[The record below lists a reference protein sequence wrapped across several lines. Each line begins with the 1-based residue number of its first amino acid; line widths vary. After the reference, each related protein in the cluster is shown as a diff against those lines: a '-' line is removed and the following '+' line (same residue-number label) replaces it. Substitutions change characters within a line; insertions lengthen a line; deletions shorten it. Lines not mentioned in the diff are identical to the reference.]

1 MPSIRLLFA
10 LLCSFILTACGGGGS
25 LETPDGG
32 STSSYELKVTLHSS
46 DGGNGISQVSAAQP
60 GLLRAELKKNGK
72 AYTNQL
78 ITFTL
83 TEFDSGT
90 VGTLDPEIGTA
101 QTDASGIA
109 EITLRA
115 GSIAGSGQVTAV
127 FNPSDK
133 DDDLEVPLTFT
144 SLGDDGDTGTVGNK
158 SITVTVLDK
167 NNNAFTD
174 ENPITKDNLGTVTAT
189 VTQEGEPITNG
200 IVVFSTQYTGRI
212 LSETGTA
219 ALNAQGQARVQLSS
233 GDFKGAGK
241 ITATLDGEELSQ
253 SAFYYSS
260 GDDSSVEQAEANVD
274 IKLLTGCNENWTK
287 DRDLVKLD
295 PTDPSS
301 GCTVINRDISSDQL
315 GTVFVSAANASTG
328 DGFNGMLV
336 DVVTTVGKLS
346 PESGKAVT
354 DSFGV
359 ALLTLQPGTT
369 NEAGTLTATAKGV
382 SASKAFNVGVAEF
395 TLNMENGLDLK
406 PGSQTEYQPL
416 ASGATTVIT
425 VNLIDTDG
433 SPLTL
438 PLDVEFSSNCTE
450 AGGSELDA
458 SVTSIGG
465 KAEATYRSL
474 GCNGNPEDTVTA
486 VVNGKSISTFLP
498 LSSSAVASIEFVDS
512 TQTIIALKGTGGK
525 NRSESS
531 NISFKLKDELGQPV
545 SNSRL
550 DFKLNSYNGG
560 VALNRKS
567 VDTNSEG
574 IAEVTVTAGT
584 IPMPLRVQACFV
596 PSDQIPANFPVDDVT
611 CWKEIYDRCQED
623 KSDPVCP
630 DGDLSLVNLD
640 AQIASVS
647 DLLTISSGLPDN
659 DSFTLAST
667 IYNVEALN
675 YVNET
680 VDISVYLADHFNN
693 FVPDGTSVHIRAE
706 GGAVGTIDGTEFTP
720 LQQCETTDGT
730 CTVQWRS
737 QNPQPYT
744 DPIWGNAI
752 NANNPNTG
760 QINCDTY
767 FGSPAP
773 CANGLKRANS
783 NTTNT
788 PANDRGVPLAAR
800 VTLLATAVGE
810 ESYIDRN
817 GNGVFDAG
825 EYYSLYDLA
834 EAFLDNNENGVF
846 DGNVDCSTGQ
856 NCTPTTTNGGELE
869 EFLANF
875 DDSNDDGVWNSAD
888 GIFNGLVCTEE
899 AEAAGACNRSLVHLR
914 RNIEVVMSGSTA
926 YGRYAIRDDFLNW
939 QRNLTAEDGTNLG
952 LEGITAQCSDVYL
965 TAPTGTNPRWVFQ
978 SAQPTQPILRLEPS
992 DSELPNYTGYAGVYC
1007 DVASVDLSVYLVHV
1021 DDDNDANTPHNCDG
1035 RNADYDAVTETCNAT
1050 DTAIDLGISAI
1061 SPVFYFT
1068 DIYGNPMPSQT
1079 NVEPSSTNGDFGG
1092 SDSFLMPSTNT
1103 TRPTFVGVGV
1113 GREGTPNKKTFG
1125 VLSVKFTTPK
1135 GNISQITMDVYDDG

>member
-144 SLGDDGDTGTVGNK
+144 SLGDDGDTGSVGNK
-158 SITVTVLDK
+158 VITVTVLDK
-167 NNNAFTD
+167 NNNTFTD

-189 VTQEGEPITNG
+189 VTQEGTPITNG

-260 GDDSSVEQAEANVD
+260 GDDSSVEQAEATVD
-274 IKLLTGCNENWTK
+274 IKLLTGCNEDWTK

-438 PLDVEFSSNCTE
+438 PLDVEFSSNCTQ

-584 IPMPLRVQACFV
+584 IPMPVRVQACFV

-659 DSFTLAST
+659 DSFTIAAST
-667 IYNVEALN
+667 LNPEALN
-675 YVNET
+675 HAGEIVDVT
-680 VDISVYLADHFNN
+680 VFMADHFNN
-693 FVPDGTSVHIRAE
+693 PVPDGTAVHLRTE
-706 GGAVGTIDGTEFTP
+706 GGAIGTLDGEVFTP
-720 LQQCETTDGT
+720 LLQCETVDGT

-737 QNPQPYT
+737 QNPIPYA
-744 DPIWGNAI
+744 DAIWGNAI

-760 QINCDTY
+760 KINCDPY
-767 FGSPAP
+767 FGDPAP
-773 CANGLKRANS
+773 CVNGLKRANS
-783 NTTNT
+783 NTVDT
-788 PANDRGVPLAAR
+788 PADERGVPLAAR
-800 VTLLATAVGE
+800 ATILATAVGE

-825 EYYSLYDLA
+825 EYYSLYDVS

-875 DDSNDDGVWNSAD
+875 DDSNDNGEWDSAD

-926 YGRYAIRDDFLNW
+926 FGRFAIPDNFLNW
-939 QRNLTAEDGTNLG
+939 HRNLESEAEVNLG
-952 LEGITAQCSDVYL
+952 LEGITAQCNDVFL
-965 TAPTGTNPRWVFQ
+965 EAPSGDNPLWIFQ
-978 SAQPTQPILRLEPS
+978 DAAPRRAILSLESS
-992 DSELPNYTGYAGVYC
+992 DSELPGYTNHPGVYC
-1007 DVASVDLSVYLVHV
+1007 DVESVDLSPYYIHV
-1021 DDDNDANTPHNCDG
+1021 DDDNDADTPHNCDG
-1035 RNADYDAVTETCNAT
+1035 RDADYDADENICNSS
-1050 DTAIDLGISAI
+1050 DIAIDIGIEAI
-1061 SPVFYFT
+1061 TPVFYFS

-1079 NVEPSSTNGDFGG
+1079 NVEPSATNGDFAGDDPFFIA
-1092 SDSFLMPSTNT
+1092 SKNDP
-1103 TRPTFVGVGV
+1103 RPRFVGVGV
-1113 GREGTPNKKTFG
+1113 GREGTPNKKKIG

-1135 GNISQITMDVYDDG
+1135 GVVSQVTMNVHDDG